1 MNYYISLIERKAKT
15 IRRLLSSGDFRTLS
29 VGFKRNMHI
38 ITEQVKA
45 IPYYVF
51 ADLED
56 RRYGGKCTNRIVKLR
71 HYDQGANDLQNT
83 DYRCIEQL
91 FKAVPLRLD
100 DVFVDVGCGE
110 ARVLTYHDRHGFRG
124 RLIGVELDHEVALRA
139 ARRAEHCGNA
149 VIINKN
155 IMDCPDVIRDGTA
168 FFLANPF
175 SGRVLKSFLE
185 LIEKNG
191 KNGVRLYY
199 FCDYGRRVI
208 DCRDGWNILWRGMVS
223 RPPWTGIHAT
233 IYEYNAAAMTDR

>member
-1 MNYYISLIERKAKT
+1 MNYYISLIMRKAKT
-15 IRRLLSSGDFRTLS
+15 VQRLLASGDLKTLN
-29 VGFKRNMHI
+29 VGFKRNVHI
-38 ITEQVKA
+38 IADQVKA

-56 RRYGGKCTNRIVKLR
+56 RRYGSKCTNRIVKLR
-71 HYDQGANDLQNT
+71 HNNQDANDLQNT

-91 FKAVPLRLD
+91 FKAVPLRPD

-124 RLIGVELDHEVALRA
+124 RLIGVELDKEVASRA
-139 ARRAEHCGNA
+139 ARRAAHCENA

-155 IMDCPDVIRDGTA
+155 ILDCHDVIRDGTV

-185 LIEKNG
+185 MIENNG
-191 KNGVRLYY
+191 KNSARLYY
-199 FCDYGRRVI
+199 LYDYGRRLI
-208 DCRDGWNILWRGMVS
+208 DDREGWNILWRGTVS
-223 RPPWTGIHAT
+223 RTPWKDLSAT
-233 IYEYNAAAMTDR
+233 IYEYNTGINTD